1 MLFLFKIRKEIF
13 LANVSDAGLMEG
25 TPMDLRKKQF
35 GIVEGSKFGGGWHD
49 RFFFN
54 TIYHRKFK
62 LWLMRKFIKS
72 ISISENKTSQPM
84 ETMFEY
90 SV

>member
-1 MLFLFKIRKEIF
+1 
-13 LANVSDAGLMEG
+13 MEG

-35 GIVEGSKFGGGWHD
+35 GIVENSKFAGGWHD
-49 RFFFN
+49 RFYLN
-54 TIYHRKFK
+54 TIIHRKFK

-72 ISISENKTSQPM
+72 IRISENKTSQPM

-90 SV
+90 PV